1 MQAVFFSFLLV
12 NRGIFLLNLK
22 KFVEKI
28 AKNKTPAQNIVP
40 EQKCIN
46 CIMFFC

>member
-1 MQAVFFSFLLV
+1 MQAVFFSFLLG
-12 NRGIFLLNLK
+12 NQGIFQLIVK

-28 AKNKTPAQNIVP
+28 AKSKAPAQNIVP